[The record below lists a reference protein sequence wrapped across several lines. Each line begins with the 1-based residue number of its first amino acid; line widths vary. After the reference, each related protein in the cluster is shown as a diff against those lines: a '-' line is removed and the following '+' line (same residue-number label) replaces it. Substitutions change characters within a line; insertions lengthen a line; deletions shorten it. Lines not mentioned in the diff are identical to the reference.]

1 MIREFGNVVL
11 VPFPFTDQ
19 TAAKKRPAV
28 VVSSEAYQ
36 RQRPDLIVM
45 AIASQLRPT
54 STVGEVAVVHWQ
66 VAGLLKPSVIKPLLT
81 TIETTLVLRKL
92 GQLHAED
99 QMALRQVLAA
109 RSVDTRGCCRSS
121 RRHRHF
127 LLRPGEARRSSFP
140 PIRPRARSS
149 PRVR

>member
-19 TAAKKRPAV
+19 TAAKKRPAG

-54 STVGEVAVVHWQ
+54 STVGE

-127 LLRPGEARRSSFP
+127 LLRHGEARRSSFP
-140 PIRPRARSS
+140 PTRPRARSS

>member
-54 STVGEVAVVHWQ
+54 STVGEVA
-66 VAGLLKPSVIKPLLT
+66 GLLKPSVIKPLLT
-81 TIETTLVLRKL
+81 TIEATLVLRKL

-99 QMALRQVLAA
+99 QMALRQMLAA